1 MSNLK
6 KNDNLN
12 TAKTSQKD
20 EFYTLI
26 SDIEKELLR
35 YKNHFE
41 NKVVYCN
48 CDDPRVSKFFQF
60 FSFNFEKYKLKK
72 LITTCYKNQN
82 VDLFTNKDS
91 EKSICLEYYG
101 DKNGNRVPDLE
112 EIGIKY
118 LQGDGDFRSKES
130 IELLI
135 ESDIVV
141 TNPPFSLFREYI
153 NQLIEYDKKFVVIGS
168 LNALTT
174 KEIFKLIKEDKIWL
188 GYNLVKKFEIPEYY
202 EHNSITYQDGV
213 RFAVF
218 GNICWY
224 TNLDIEKRYNDFLIP
239 YKTYYGNEKE
249 YPEYDNFN
257 CIEVPKISLIPMDY
271 EGVMGVP
278 VTFLD
283 KYNPNQFEIIGADY
297 DVKLGLLPEL
307 SKQDW
312 TGKIDRAYLNGK
324 RLYSRLFIKYKLKQ
338 NEN

>member
-12 TAKTSQKD
+12 IAKTSQKD

-101 DKNGNRVPDLE
+101 DKNGNRVPDPN
-112 EIGIKY
+112 EIEIKY
-118 LQGDGDFRSKES
+118 LKGDGDFRSKES
-130 IELLI
+130 IELLL

-188 GYNLVKKFEIPEYY
+188 GYNLVKKFMIPEHY

-224 TNLDIEKRYNDFLIP
+224 TNLDIEKRYNEFLVP
-239 YKTYYGNEKE
+239 YKTYCGNEKE